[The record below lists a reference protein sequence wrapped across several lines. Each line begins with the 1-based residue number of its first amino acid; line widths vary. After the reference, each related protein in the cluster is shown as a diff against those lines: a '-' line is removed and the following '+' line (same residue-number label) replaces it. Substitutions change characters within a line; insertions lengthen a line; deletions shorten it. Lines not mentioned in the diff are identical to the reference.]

1 MLIKTPAY
9 LKMKFYPSY
18 AAFTFPFVIT
28 AIGLKMAMAC
38 LGGMGHP
45 VPALSY
51 VVAGETVIASVLTIY
66 ALVRYGMAV
75 LNGDIDLRG
84 SRNPGPDLK
93 YGLGRRR
100 QIDKQTDARKDT
112 SVFS

>member
-1 MLIKTPAY
+1 M
-9 LKMKFYPSY
+9 
-18 AAFTFPFVIT
+18 VWQ
-28 AIGLKMAMAC
+28 C
-38 LGGMGHP
+38 W
-45 VPALSY
+45 
-51 VVAGETVIASVLTIY
+51 
-66 ALVRYGMAV
+66 
-75 LNGDIDLRG
+75 NGDIDLRG